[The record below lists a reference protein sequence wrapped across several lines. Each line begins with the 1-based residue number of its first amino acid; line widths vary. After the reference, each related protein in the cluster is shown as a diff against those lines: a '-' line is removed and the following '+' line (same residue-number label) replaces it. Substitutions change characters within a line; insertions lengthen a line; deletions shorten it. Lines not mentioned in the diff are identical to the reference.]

1 MEVDFVFFAK
11 WVVGKRC
18 LKGHFRVQSLPQGGW
33 PRPPSRMYILPPSW
47 MYILPQSR
55 MYILDVHVAT
65 CMLCA
70 CCNMNHTGLHVG
82 ETTWLNAGL
91 GSTIGRVRSTPV
103 VWPLD
108 TWGLIGW
115 QSCSHNTVACMHIFD
130 IWPVSFLK
138 EGNAS
143 QTP

>member
-55 MYILDVHVAT
+55 MYILDVHPGCTRCNMHVV
-65 CMLCA
+65 CMLQYESCTSWMYMLQHA
-70 CCNMNHTGLHVG
+70 CCVHVAI
-82 ETTWLNAGL
+82 W
-91 GSTIGRVRSTPV
+91 IIRVYMWVKPHGWMQVLALPLVEFGVLLSYDPWTP
-103 VWPLD
+103 
-108 TWGLIGW
+108 GG
-115 QSCSHNTVACMHIFD
+115 
-130 IWPVSFLK
+130 
-138 EGNAS
+138 
-143 QTP
+143 